1 MKIFSYL
8 EPISVLRDL
17 KSNIYINARNVT
29 IKAKLFLTNLISL
42 RLEDNVFIIVLVQ
55 YLLESILIGT
65 IMTSEVN
72 ESELDQRNQ
81 VLHILTNKITNSNFD
96 NFILLLKVT

>member
-1 MKIFSYL
+1 MYEIEESPSFL
-8 EPISVLRDL
+8 MNLNLRPE
-17 KSNIYINARNVT
+17 S
-29 IKAKLFLTNLISL
+29 
-42 RLEDNVFIIVLVQ
+42 NVFIIVLVQ